1 MIIQKRGI
9 LPVSAFVAGI
19 GLAFSAYAQTAVNL
33 FTNPQLPAFGL
44 DAWPLRGDGRVDTPE
59 RRCDR

>member
-33 FTNPQLPAFGL
+33 FTNPRFTALAEKTLYAGL
-44 DAWPLRGDGRVDTPE
+44 
-59 RRCDR
+59 RRAGFPDE